1 MITSDACI
9 KYVEI
14 RSRLDSEI
22 AQLQQVHSHQ
32 MVCKKQCSL
41 CCMNFGVLP
50 IEAYAIAQELFQ
62 THTPL
67 LAHTVSNECIFL
79 QTNMC
84 TIYKNRPFICRT
96 QGLPILYN
104 VEQTYELSVCE
115 LNFTSVDD
123 SYFTEKNCL
132 FMDTYN
138 YELQECNHVFI
149 KQNQQ
154 LNIIPNTLISI
165 NDIPLLVSYF
175 E

>member
-1 MITSDACI
+1 
-9 KYVEI
+9 
-14 RSRLDSEI
+14 
-22 AQLQQVHSHQ
+22 
-32 MVCKKQCSL
+32 
-41 CCMNFGVLP
+41 
-50 IEAYAIAQELFQ
+50 
-62 THTPL
+62 
-67 LAHTVSNECIFL
+67 
-79 QTNMC
+79 
-84 TIYKNRPFICRT
+84 
-96 QGLPILYN
+96 GLPILYN
-104 VEQTYELSVCE
+104 VEQIYELSVCE

-165 NDIPLLVSYF
+165 NDIPSLVSYF